1 MNIVLVLSMS
11 IIGAIIGWITNIIAI
26 KLIFR
31 PYKAIKIPVINFE
44 LQGLIPKR
52 RIDIA
57 KSIGDVVEEELLD
70 IKEIFETIIDE
81 KEIRSIQKSIK
92 IKILKIL
99 DEKMPSII
107 PSMFKSSIKTYVSDL
122 VDKEGHKMIEEFIQ
136 EAMDKAIDKICISQ
150 LVEEKINS
158 FDIAKIEEIII
169 SLAKKELKH
178 IEVLGGVLGFIIGL
192 FQGIIVLLI
201 K

>member
-52 RIDIA
+52 RMDIA

-70 IKEIFETIIDE
+70 IKEIFETMIDE

-122 VDKEGHKMIEEFIQ
+122 VDKEGHKMIEGFIQ

-192 FQGIIVLLI
+192 FQGVIVLII